1 MATNATNSTRGARS
15 GDKEKILLTREGY
28 EEKKKRL
35 AFLIERRQS
44 IAEYIHEA
52 KEAGDISE
60 SSAYEDAKNSQ
71 ALNEGEILEIQH
83 ILENAEILEAPQ
95 AVNGLKTVRL
105 GATVDVETDRGTKR
119 TFMIVGTVE
128 ADSANN
134 KVSDQTPVGKALLGH
149 VEGDTVEVT
158 TPGGTVMYTIRKIH

>member
-1 MATNATNSTRGARS
+1 MATNATNTGRGARA
-15 GDKEKILLTREGY
+15 GEKEKILLTREGY
-28 EEKKKRL
+28 EDKKKRL
-35 AFLIERRQS
+35 AFLIERRAS

-71 ALNEGEILEIQH
+71 AMNEGEIQELQY
-83 ILENAEILEAPQ
+83 ILENAEILEAPE
-95 AVNGLKTVRL
+95 AVDGQKTVRL
-105 GATVDVETDRGTKR
+105 GATVDVETDRGTQR

-149 VEGDTVEVT
+149 GEGDRVEVT
-158 TPGGTVMYTIRKIH
+158 TPGGVVNYTIRKIH